1 MDAEPVFITGSVFS
15 WESLLAVSIIVAA
28 WFVCRRINVMK
39 RPVWQRRLRRLPR
52 GPSGPGMCFP
62 RGAAT
67 PDVTIKLKL
76 GDNMFGFCHRK
87 RGGHDCAEARS
98 CGGEGCPI
106 SKEMLEAGLISLRR
120 MKEGQKARIAHVQ
133 ASGELGRRIP
143 GYGAHPR
150 RGSGSGGARPAARSG
165 GPAPARGSRSASG
178 TTKPTTSSSNRWN
191 RRAEASWIRSL
202 P

>member
-28 WFVCRRINVMK
+28 CFVC
-39 RPVWQRRLRRLPR
+39 RLRRLPR

-106 SKEMLEAGLISLRR
+106 SKEMREAGLISLRR

-133 ASGELGRRIP
+133 ASGELGRRIRDMGLIP
-143 GYGAHPR
+143 GAEVEVVGR
-150 RGSGSGGARPAARSG
+150 
-165 GPAPARGSRSASG
+165 APLRDPVALRLPGFTLSLR
-178 TTKPTTSSSNRWN
+178 NN
-191 RRAEASWIRSL
+191 EADYIVVEPL
-202 P
+202 EQAG